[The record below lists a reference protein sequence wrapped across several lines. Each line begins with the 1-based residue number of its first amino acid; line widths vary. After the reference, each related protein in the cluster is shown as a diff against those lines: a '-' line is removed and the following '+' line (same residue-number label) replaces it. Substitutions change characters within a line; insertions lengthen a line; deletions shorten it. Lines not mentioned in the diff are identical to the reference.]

1 MINALARGEG
11 AIDRVT
17 RTVIERDLNSIVESA
32 LSRMARGNMRKI
44 LYSTHH
50 KQVVKIVS
58 RRRARAFVAL
68 AILVS
73 LWFAVVIAA
82 GAAPRTSD
90 AKLSLSGSAKAKS
103 ATVPKVD
110 SAAPNGKSGMWWARE
125 NGWGISLTSSADNT
139 KLFAAFYIYD
149 DQGNARWYTASDCRF
164 AGNQCTSRL
173 EETSGSPCATPFS
186 PGQVT
191 RKDVGTLTLDFS
203 SSAFA
208 NMSFDIGGV
217 KRSVP
222 VERFVFTSG
231 AAPATDYSG
240 VWWNP
245 NESGNGVSIT
255 HLANTVFVA
264 WYAFD
269 TVGKATWYVLT
280 CNTGGGNSCSETLYS
295 ASGPA
300 IGPSFDISRVQL
312 KNIGPATLTFNSNG
326 GARLSYV
333 ASGQTITK
341 DFVRFVF

>member
-1 MINALARGEG
+1 
-11 AIDRVT
+11 
-17 RTVIERDLNSIVESA
+17 
-32 LSRMARGNMRKI
+32 MRKI

-50 KQVVKIVS
+50 KQVVKTVS
-58 RRRARAFVAL
+58 RRRARAFLALTILVAL
-68 AILVS
+68 C
-73 LWFAVVIAA
+73 FVVVATA
-82 GAAPRTSD
+82 SAAPHSSD
-90 AKLSLSGSAKAKS
+90 AKIAKSSATAKA
-103 ATVPKVD
+103 D
-110 SAAPNGKSGMWWARE
+110 SFASKLAPNGKSGMWWARE

-149 DQGNARWYTASDCRF
+149 EQGNARWYTASDCRF

-222 VERFVFTSG
+222 IERFVFTSG